1 MEEVEELRQQIEGWV
16 KPGFQLRA
24 EVVQFAL
31 EYAEDDGVLTDAQ
44 VTALV
49 DEVWEQR
56 LQEQQT
62 WPEVTDADRFAAAF
76 DELEASGIVARMNF
90 TCCQTC
96 GSTEIFDERPA
107 DQNSSAYVF
116 FHQQDAERL
125 ADDPAEVF
133 LAYGAF
139 DADENT
145 WKARVVEVGHQVS
158 AALRAHNL
166 PVTWSGTSDQR
177 IQVGPL
183 NWQRR
188 LPSGS

>member
-16 KPGFQLRA
+16 KPGFQQRA
-24 EVVQFAL
+24 EVAQFAI

-49 DEVWEQR
+49 DEVWQQR
-56 LQEQQT
+56 LQEQQS

-76 DELEASGIVARMNF
+76 AQLEAGGIVARMNF

-107 DQNSSAYVF
+107 DQKSSAYVF

-125 ADDPAEVF
+125 AEDPAELF

-139 DADENT
+139 DADETT
-145 WKARVVEVGHQVS
+145 WKARLVEVGHQIS
-158 AALRAHNL
+158 AVLRAHHL

-183 NWQRR
+183 TWQRR
-188 LPSGS
+188 LSA